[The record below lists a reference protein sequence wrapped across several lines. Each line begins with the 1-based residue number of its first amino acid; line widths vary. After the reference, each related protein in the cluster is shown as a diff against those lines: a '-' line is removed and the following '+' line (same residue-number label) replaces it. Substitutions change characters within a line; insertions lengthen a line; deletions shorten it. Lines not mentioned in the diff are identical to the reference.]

1 MTLIFH
7 EEEWSW
13 NILSLWQFI
22 EERNYPVAWSRFFE
36 KEEIMNILKEISKK
50 IVSKKPIYPP
60 INRVFRTFTLP
71 KEKIRVVIL
80 GMDPYHN
87 PGSAVG
93 LCFSVPKGGKI
104 NPSLRNIYSELE
116 REGYTGEKNG
126 DLSHW
131 LEQGVF
137 MLNTALTVEEGSPDS
152 HTDAWYDF
160 SRAVIREIN
169 DEGVIWLLMGAKAI
183 AFQDSISGKVIK
195 TSHPSPFSAH
205 RNSKDA
211 SAFLGSGAFTRINSY
226 LEKQSLPM
234 IKWLVNVKA
243 LVNLPLS

>member
-1 MTLIFH
+1 MTLILH
-7 EEEWSW
+7 EEEWCW
-13 NILSLWQFI
+13 NTISLWQFI
-22 EERNYPVAWSRFFE
+22 EEKNYPVAWCTLFE
-36 KEEIMNILKEISKK
+36 REDVLNILKEISKK

-137 MLNTALTVEEGSPDS
+137 MLNTALTVEEGKPDS

-160 SRAVIREIN
+160 SIAVLREISGE
-169 DEGVIWLLMGAKAI
+169 DVIWLLMGAKAI
-183 AFQDSISGKVIK
+183 AFQDTIRGIVIK

-205 RNSKDA
+205 RSSKGA
-211 SAFLGSGAFTRINSY
+211 PAFLGSGAFRKINSY
-226 LEKQSLPM
+226 LEKQSFPM
-234 IKWLVNVKA
+234 IKWLISKQTSD
-243 LVNLPLS
+243 LYIIP